1 MYFWKNLRYQIMKT
15 KIYIIDNDDSFTY
28 NLVHYVE
35 QFADIVKVVRNKEID
50 IKEISKFDKIII
62 SPGPGLPKERSIL
75 FDILDTYHKTKP
87 ILGVCLGMQTICE
100 YFGGKLY
107 NLKHILHGVPSNTI
121 ISNYDYIYQNIPKS
135 FTSGRYHSWAIENN
149 SLPSPL
155 KITSKDEN
163 NVIMSISHNSLDIKG
178 VQYHPESIMTE
189 YGLEIIKNWIQH

>member
-1 MYFWKNLRYQIMKT
+1 MNT

-35 QFADIVKVVRNKEID
+35 QFADTVKVVRNNEID
-50 IKEISKFDKIII
+50 INEISTFDKIII
-62 SPGPGLPKERSIL
+62 SPGPGLPNERPIL
-75 FDILDTYHKTKP
+75 FEILDKYHKTKP

-107 NLKHILHGVPSNTI
+107 NLNTILHGVPSNTI
-121 ISNYDYIYQNIPKS
+121 ICDLDYIYKMIPTS
-135 FTSGRYHSWAIENN
+135 FISGRYHSWAIDHK
-149 SLPSPL
+149 SLPSSL

-163 NVIMSISHNSLDIKG
+163 NIIMSIRHNLLDIKG

-189 YGLEIIKNWIQH
+189 FGLEIIKNWIQH